1 MVVDRLQSSAGLTLR
16 PEVTTSSLKVLP
28 GTVLDRF
35 PCTAETDIGSLAL
48 RLEITD
54 SPRK

>member
-1 MVVDRLQSSAGLTLR
+1 MVDRLQSSAGLTLR

>member
-1 MVVDRLQSSAGLTLR
+1 MVDRLQSSAGLTLR
-16 PEVTTSSLKVLP
+16 PEVATSSLKVLP